1 MRSFDTR
8 MKLIPRCVLL
18 KRIYHA
24 WFCSPCAWNAQ
35 LGGARRGL
43 PEQCM
48 PLKILHG
55 NAKAFEETERNTRLA
70 DGSIQK
76 SMNQPH
82 PLVAYRQF
90 WCA

>member
-1 MRSFDTR
+1 
-8 MKLIPRCVLL
+8 
-18 KRIYHA
+18 
-24 WFCSPCAWNAQ
+24 
-35 LGGARRGL
+35 
-43 PEQCM
+43 M
-48 PLKILHG
+48 PLKILHA

-90 WCA
+90 WYARGLELGEGARFCACAESCSWVTD

>member
-1 MRSFDTR
+1 
-8 MKLIPRCVLL
+8 
-18 KRIYHA
+18 
-24 WFCSPCAWNAQ
+24 
-35 LGGARRGL
+35 
-43 PEQCM
+43 M